1 MKNPVCRDGL
11 ACRSCMTFFM
21 DAVPLKQM
29 TMVPA
34 FHAMMT
40 CTASPAL
47 STEHHDT
54 DKLWQSIILGMQ

>member
-1 MKNPVCRDGL
+1 
-11 ACRSCMTFFM
+11 M

-47 STEHHDT
+47 IKERHTT
-54 DKLWQSIILGMQ
+54 DELWRSISLGMQ